1 MSVAQLALAGAF
13 IIPRAAACAFFE
25 TKPLFLMTWR
35 SFARVTPRPSGSIN
49 VLALTPRPML
59 LQQSSAVLNVAQSL
73 WLFAQHAR
81 YQIDRAVERQSVII
95 IAFTGIEHMPIQL
108 DPEEHEITAL
118 VALLP
123 NLHQSRVVEVGCGD
137 GRLTRRY
144 AARAASVLA
153 FDPDEVSIAAVR
165 SSSLA
170 GDVEL
175 RTATVESVD
184 IPEGSADV
192 VLLSWA
198 L

>member
-13 IIPRAAACAFFE
+13 IIPRAAACASFRDE
-25 TKPLFLMTWR
+25 AVIPDDLAQLRQSHPATVREHRCDRADAAAHASATIVGGPKLRAVVMALRAAR
-35 SFARVTPRPSGSIN
+35 SPSNRPSGRTAI
-49 VLALTPRPML
+49 
-59 LQQSSAVLNVAQSL
+59 
-73 WLFAQHAR
+73 R
-81 YQIDRAVERQSVII
+81 YHHCV
-95 IAFTGIEHMPIQL
+95 TGIEHMPIQL

-165 SSSLA
+165 SNSLD

>member
-1 MSVAQLALAGAF
+1 
-13 IIPRAAACAFFE
+13 
-25 TKPLFLMTWR
+25 
-35 SFARVTPRPSGSIN
+35 
-49 VLALTPRPML
+49 ML

-81 YQIDRAVERQSVII
+81 YQIDRAVERQSAII
-95 IAFTGIEHMPIQL
+95 IEFTGIEHMPIQL

-165 SSSLA
+165 SNSLD